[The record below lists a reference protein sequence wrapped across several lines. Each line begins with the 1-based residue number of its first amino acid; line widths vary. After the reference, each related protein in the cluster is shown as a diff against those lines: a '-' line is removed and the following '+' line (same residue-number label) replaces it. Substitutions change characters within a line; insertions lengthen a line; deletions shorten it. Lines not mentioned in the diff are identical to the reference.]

1 MATNNSGAYTTAN
14 SNDGFYHKCIRLFSK
29 YLNIIK
35 SKILLYIICILAG
48 IVPLVM
54 YNYSVSDMYKAS
66 FTVAYD
72 ELFRKI
78 YGDRL
83 AKLNTLIQRKQYAE
97 AAVVM
102 KIPVNTVKSLNSIEG
117 KNILGEDLSKDLNT
131 DHLPFVVNIIVDD
144 SSKTKAIQDGIVNFL
159 ATGNEFMS
167 ERKKIKELENEEE
180 LEFVEQ
186 QLRISDSLLKKGYRS
201 GEGSSAGN
209 TNKKEGSG
217 FEYNYEL
224 YKRKQELL
232 RKKRMP
238 VYITVID
245 DAIVS
250 TQAKKSFTVI
260 GAAGFIIG
268 NILFA
273 MMALFVLP
281 VLRYKD

>member
-14 SNDGFYHKCIRLFSK
+14 SNDGFYYKCIRLFSK

-35 SKILLYIICILAG
+35 SKILLYIICILVG
-48 IVPLVM
+48 IVPLVI

-102 KIPVNTVKSLNSIEG
+102 KIPVTTAKSLNSIEG

-131 DHLPFVVNIIVDD
+131 DHLPFVVNIVVDD
-144 SSKTKAIQDGIVNFL
+144 SSKTKSIQDGIVNFL

-167 ERKKIKELENEEE
+167 ERKKLKDLENEEE

-186 QLRISDSLLKKGYRS
+186 QLRISDSLLKKGYS
-201 GEGSSAGN
+201 TSGSSSVNNAD
-209 TNKKEGSG
+209 KKEGTG

-238 VYITVID
+238 YYVTVID

-250 TQAKKSFTVI
+250 TQAKKSLTLI
-260 GAAGFIIG
+260 GGAGFIIG

-273 MMALFVLP
+273 IMALFVLP